1 MTFAS
6 PLYLLGLLILPLAAA
21 AWWQSRRR
29 AKHYA
34 IRFTAIASARLAAGR
49 SSMWRPF
56 VPMTLLLASLAALVV
71 AMAKPQRSVAV
82 PVERATIML
91 VTDHSRSMESDDV
104 APDRLAA
111 AQKAAN
117 TFVDQLPKQV
127 RAGIVAYSTAPD
139 AVQAPTTDRDAVRQI
154 INQQF
159 PDGATATGDA
169 LAVALNAIT
178 SDSGPSNG
186 GKRPP
191 SAIVLLSDGKTT
203 TGRDPV
209 GVAQL
214 AGQAKVP
221 IYTVALGTTDGV
233 VQGPG
238 FGGYIP
244 VPPDPETLG
253 QIAQASGGRAFTAA
267 DTGRLSSIYKS
278 LGSQLATKK
287 HKKEATAAFAIGGLL
302 LLLGAAAT
310 SVRLRPALP

>member
-6 PLYLLGLLILPLAAA
+6 PPSLLGLLLLPLAAA
-21 AWWQSRRR
+21 AWWQSRER
-29 AKHYA
+29 AKRYA

-49 SSMWRPF
+49 SSVWRPF
-56 VPMTLLLASLAALVV
+56 VPMVLLLASLAALV
-71 AMAKPQRSVAV
+71 AALAKPQRSVAV
-82 PVERATIML
+82 PIERATIML

-139 AVQAPTTDRDAVRQI
+139 AVQAPSTDRDAVRQI

-178 SDSGPSNG
+178 SDSGSSNG

-221 IYTVALGTTDGV
+221 IYTVALGTNDGV

-253 QIAQASGGRAFTAA
+253 QIAQASGGRAFTAG
-267 DTGRLSSIYKS
+267 DSGRLSSI
-278 LGSQLATKK
+278 
-287 HKKEATAAFAIGGLL
+287 
-302 LLLGAAAT
+302 
-310 SVRLRPALP
+310 